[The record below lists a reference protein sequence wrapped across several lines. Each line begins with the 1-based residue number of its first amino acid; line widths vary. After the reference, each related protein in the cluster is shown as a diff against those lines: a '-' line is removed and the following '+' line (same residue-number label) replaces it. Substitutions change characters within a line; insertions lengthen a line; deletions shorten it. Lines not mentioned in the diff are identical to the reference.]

1 MTVLN
6 LRGNELGDQ
15 GCALLLS
22 ALHRGGN
29 STLCWLSLS
38 ATGMGAGGAA
48 ALSAWLL
55 LGQPA
60 AGENGEEEEG
70 RSGEG
75 ACGSAVGSSRSTAA
89 DGKEVCSSTIAS
101 SRSTAADG
109 AGRGCYCPLRTV
121 YLGHNQLGVSV

>member
-48 ALSAWLL
+48 ALSAWLQS
-55 LGQPA
+55 GQPA
-60 AGENGEEEEG
+60 VGENGEEEG
-70 RSGEG
+70 RSGKG
-75 ACGSAVGSSRSTAA
+75 ACSSA
-89 DGKEVCSSTIAS
+89 IAS
-101 SRSTAADG
+101 SRSTVSDG
-109 AGRGCYCPLRTV
+109 AGRGSCPLRTV
-121 YLGHNQLGVSV
+121 HLGHNQLGVSV